1 MTAVQGQLHLSMS
14 INLALTS
21 VPCFSHYN
29 DFRHQSDLEERDKHL
44 NKLLKLK
51 PLCKNSTIYHVIFQ
65 FFFFNKSAKMSTILC
80 FSVNMGCCV
89 YINEKKKELK

>member
-1 MTAVQGQLHLSMS
+1 MASDMTAVQGQLHLSMS

-21 VPCFSHYN
+21 VPCFSHHN

-51 PLCKNSTIYHVIFQ
+51 PLCKNSTIFVLTFL
-65 FFFFNKSAKMSTILC
+65 FFI
-80 FSVNMGCCV
+80 
-89 YINEKKKELK
+89 